1 MSSIF
6 EWTRMRSQRFSVVGI
21 ALFFSILANLGLAAE
36 PVAATTP
43 AEPATGLVNPWLADW
58 SPALNVEFG
67 IHAQE
72 MTAAGSASFGA
83 GDQGTNTISTLFV
96 RLETGI
102 ATPPLTGIPG
112 APRLVLRGGGSFPT
126 RESAT
131 ILSTQKIE
139 TAQLGTTFDVSWK
152 GMWHAALDM
161 RFVLPLPELPLIIQ
175 PGIEYLESRF
185 RFEPTFTYR
194 PQPGSPEAQPFPNP
208 SNPPTLSF
216 KGRSGS
222 DINRMIG
229 PSLAIEGAVVQ
240 IGPIAI
246 NAYLQ
251 GRMYWLLGDQST
263 AVAFSGLLLNQPESA
278 SARLKANSIAGQ
290 VGFGLRGSF

>member
-6 EWTRMRSQRFSVVGI
+6 EWTRMRSKRISVVGI
-21 ALFFSILANLGLAAE
+21 ALLFSVLANRGRAEEQSLATGLTEEDA
-36 PVAATTP
+36 
-43 AEPATGLVNPWLADW
+43 GLVNPWLADW

-67 IHAQE
+67 VHAQE
-72 MTAAGSASFGA
+72 MTAAGSTTFGA
-83 GDQGTNTISTLFV
+83 GDRGTNTISALLV
-96 RLETGI
+96 RLEMGI
-102 ATPPLTGIPG
+102 ATPPLTAIPG

-126 RESAT
+126 RESST
-131 ILSTQKIE
+131 ILSTQKLE
-139 TAQLGTTFDVSWK
+139 TAQLGTQFDVSWK
-152 GMWHAALDM
+152 DMWHAALDM
-161 RFVLPLPELPLIIQ
+161 RFVLPSPDYPIIIQ

-194 PQPGSPEAQPFPNP
+194 AQPASPNL
-208 SNPPTLSF
+208 NPPTLEF

-222 DINRMIG
+222 DVNRMIG

-263 AVAFSGLLLNQPESA
+263 VAAFSGLLLNQPESA